1 MVNKVL
7 PYSNVVIKSLIS
19 CNILSRFCDD
29 IKKIILEYSNI
40 DIRYL
45 IRETRFILSNM
56 YPSLYIHI
64 KEKPKLIQNLE
75 IKIETET
82 ETQIDYN
89 QPLLSISSNTHS
101 NIKHQNTLNLIK
113 DRKIVHRKKYCKKD
127 KTKNIKYDRSIKY
140 DFLNNEPYIFE
151 DKEKYN
157 IYESRYDIYEY
168 RYHIYDSRNDIYL
181 IDSFYEIEIDNY
193 YRWTLRDDPTY

>member
-29 IKKIILEYSNI
+29 IKKIILEYSDI
-40 DIRYL
+40 DIKYL
-45 IRETRFILSNM
+45 IRDTRFILSNM

-64 KEKPKLIQNLE
+64 KEKPKLIQNP
-75 IKIETET
+75 
-82 ETQIDYN
+82 ETQSDYN

-101 NIKHQNTLNLIK
+101 NIKYHNTLNLIRNK
-113 DRKIVHRKKYCKKD
+113 KIVNRKKYCKKD

-140 DFLNNEPYIFE
+140 DFLDNSSYIYEIEVKDIFDE
-151 DKEKYN
+151 SRYN
-157 IYESRYDIYEY
+157 IYKL
-168 RYHIYDSRNDIYL
+168 NDY
-181 IDSFYEIEIDNY
+181 YEIDMEEY
-193 YRWTLRDDPTY
+193 YRWKLRDDRHYY

>member
-7 PYSNVVIKSLIS
+7 SYSNVVIKSLIS
-19 CNILSRFCDD
+19 YNILSCFCDD

-40 DIRYL
+40 DIKYL

-75 IKIETET
+75 I
-82 ETQIDYN
+82 ETQIYYN

-101 NIKHQNTLNLIK
+101 NIKYQNTLDLIRDK
-113 DRKIVHRKKYCKKD
+113 KIVHRKKYCKKD
-127 KTKNIKYDRSIKY
+127 KTKHIKYDRFIKY
-140 DFLNNEPYIFE
+140 DFLDNEPYIFE
-151 DKEKYN
+151 DKDKDI
-157 IYESRYDIYEY
+157 IYDSKYDIYELNN
-168 RYHIYDSRNDIYL
+168 HW
-181 IDSFYEIEIDNY
+181 EIDMENY
-193 YRWTLRDDPTY
+193 YRWKIRDDSHYY

>member
-64 KEKPKLIQNLE
+64 KEKPKIIQNP
-75 IKIETET
+75 ET
-82 ETQIDYN
+82 ISDYI
-89 QPLLSISSNTHS
+89 QPLLNISSNTHS
-101 NIKHQNTLNLIK
+101 NIKHHNTLNLIRDK
-113 DRKIVHRKKYCKKD
+113 KIEHRKKYCKKD
-127 KTKNIKYDRSIKY
+127 KTKHINYDRSVKY
-140 DFLNNEPYIFE
+140 DFLDNNPYIYE
-151 DKEKYN
+151 DKVDN
-157 IYESRYDIYEY
+157 IFEYESRYDIY
-168 RYHIYDSRNDIYL
+168 DFNNL
-181 IDSFYEIEIDNY
+181 WEIDMENY
-193 YRWTLRDDPTY
+193 YRWTLRDDSHYY